1 MKILTVGAGA
11 QGLVIASELVKD
23 PEVDQVRL
31 ADIDLEKAR
40 RLARELKSEKIRTHR
55 VDASKPDDL
64 LKVAKGVDVIVNST
78 VPKYNLTIMN
88 AALKSGACYQDLA
101 SNYVTET
108 LPFSVNQLN
117 VSDKWR
123 NTGLTA
129 LIDTGVSPGITN
141 VLARHAADRLDRVD
155 QIRIRLFY
163 ELESTE
169 IISMWAP
176 KIAWDDMAEEPI
188 VFKDGEF
195 SRVPPFGGEEVY
207 TFPEP
212 VGSQTVVWHAH
223 EEAITLPLFIGK
235 GVRYVDVKM
244 GGGWWPNMPLAVT
257 KAIVQIGLMNDKPIE
272 IKGAKIVPREVLFT
286 LTPPT
291 PSMEEV
297 ESKIKAGIIADSHG
311 SIVVEVDGEKAGK
324 KTNHTLYIE
333 SPSIREAQKKLP
345 GATDLSYMT
354 GVPASIFTRM
364 LGKGEIKA
372 EGVIPPECLGPRVRE
387 AFLAELAEKDIIIH
401 ERVKRRLA

>member
-1 MKILTVGAGA
+1 MKILIVGAGA

-23 PEVDQVRL
+23 PEVDEVRF
-31 ADIDLEKAR
+31 ADIDLEKAK
-40 RLARELKSEKIRTHR
+40 RLAGKLKSEKICTYR
-55 VDASKPDDL
+55 VDASKSDDL

-78 VPKYNLTIMN
+78 APKYNLTIMN
-88 AALKSGACYQDLA
+88 AALKSGAYYQDLA
-101 SNYVTET
+101 SEYVTET
-108 LPFSVNQLN
+108 LPLSVNQLK

-123 NTGLTA
+123 DAGLTA

-169 IISMWAP
+169 IISTWAP
-176 KIAWDDMAEEPI
+176 KIAWEDMAEEPV

-257 KAIVQIGLMNDKPIE
+257 KAIVQLGFMNDKPIE
-272 IKGAKIVPREVLFT
+272 IKGTKIAPREVLFA

-297 ESKIKAGIIADSHG
+297 ESKIKAGIIADSRG

-324 KTNHTLYIE
+324 KTRYILYVE
-333 SPSIREAQKKLP
+333 SPSIRGVQKKLP

-354 GVPASIFTRM
+354 GVPASIFARM
-364 LGKGEIKA
+364 LGKGEINT
-372 EGVIPPECLGPRVRE
+372 EGVFPPECLEPEVRKK
-387 AFLAELAEKDIIIH
+387 FLIELAERDIIIH
-401 ERVKRRLA
+401 ERVEQRLA